1 MLTSN
6 CRLPRYPGFSIR
18 IHVQEHVVSGVQA
31 VMVHVVCRSGT
42 FLGLLVERER
52 ARVRERNSPPT
63 PLTCPRSIA
72 PRAFRK
78 VSMPQSIIC
87 EHTHAR
93 RQREA
98 VGANAASSGA
108 APPLSLVSGRGR
120 CHSGAPC
127 LSRRPAHAV
136 ARARPETPKHD
147 RAVTARCAPKTKW
160 EVTNGASCC
169 WHLKSYSLST
179 VKREVPVGPR
189 VRRAGA
195 RRTGL
200 LWPPILGIERA
211 RLEGRGRLAQAGFES
226 TAAEPSRSQRER
238 ERERARGRERGA

>member
-1 MLTSN
+1 MHADSGRQSALTP
-6 CRLPRYPGFSIR
+6 PR
-18 IHVQEHVVSGVQA
+18 
-31 VMVHVVCRSGT
+31 
-42 FLGLLVERER
+42 
-52 ARVRERNSPPT
+52 
-63 PLTCPRSIA
+63 
-72 PRAFRK
+72 
-78 VSMPQSIIC
+78 
-87 EHTHAR
+87 
-93 RQREA
+93 
-98 VGANAASSGA
+98 A
-108 APPLSLVSGRGR
+108 APPR
-120 CHSGAPC
+120 PC
-127 LSRRPAHAV
+127 RLCLAV
-136 ARARPETPKHD
+136 AGVTAARRAFHADPHTRSHAHDQTPKHD

-238 ERERARGRERGA
+238 EREGEREERSFSLSSGGASIPHATHQRRKLTVGSDDDGRGFRRLEVAMFAKVEALHRA

>member
-1 MLTSN
+1 
-6 CRLPRYPGFSIR
+6 
-18 IHVQEHVVSGVQA
+18 
-31 VMVHVVCRSGT
+31 
-42 FLGLLVERER
+42 
-52 ARVRERNSPPT
+52 
-63 PLTCPRSIA
+63 
-72 PRAFRK
+72 
-78 VSMPQSIIC
+78 MPQSIIC

-136 ARARPETPKHD
+136 ARARARPNSKARP
-147 RAVTARCAPKTKW
+147 RGLVTARCAPKTKW